1 MFYVVLLGDTL
12 VFYWIGGLMPQAAA
26 FRGFPKFRDN
36 AENDSPVRVRTYPG
50 SVSYDDYE
58 LVIVPRV
65 PS

>member
-1 MFYVVLLGDTL
+1 MLCYWGILSRILLDWGA
-12 VFYWIGGLMPQAAA
+12 YASGG
-26 FRGFPKFRDN
+26 GFPKFRDN